1 MPTPTYEPIT
11 TVTATGGNS
20 ILVMSSI
27 PQTYTD
33 LVLTVNGNNGND
45 DEFQLRFNS
54 DSGSNYRVLFMYGD
68 GSTVSAAEYTSTTFA
83 QMGGIYSTGTRTG
96 SNLINIGN
104 YSNTNVHKNV
114 VSIANSGNYLQ
125 FRNNTWRNTNAI
137 NRIDAFLASGS
148 TFTNPTTFSLYGI
161 KAAV

>member
-11 TVTATGGNS
+11 TVTATGGSS

-33 LVLTVNGNNGND
+33 LVLAVNGDNTVD
-45 DEFQLRFNS
+45 DEFRLRFNS
-54 DSGSNYRVLFMYGD
+54 DDGSNYRVLFLYASSG
-68 GSTVSAAEYTSTTFA
+68 GVSSAEYASTNYA
-83 QMGGIYSTGTRTG
+83 QLGGIFTPGTATG
-96 SNLINIGN
+96 SNMINIFS
-104 YSNTNVHKNV
+104 YSNTTINKTV
-114 VSIANSGNYLQ
+114 VNTSNSGNYTQ
-125 FRNNTWRNTNAI
+125 FRTNTWKSTAAI
-137 NRIDAFLASGS
+137 TRIDAYLAGG

>member
-27 PQTYTD
+27 PATYTD
-33 LVLTVNGNNGND
+33 LILAVNGNNSAD

-54 DSGSNYRVLFMYGD
+54 DSGSNYRVLFLYGE
-68 GSTVSAAEYTSTTFA
+68 GTAPTAAEYISTTYA

-96 SNLINIGN
+96 SNFINIGS
-104 YSNTNVHKNV
+104 YSNTNVHKTV
-114 VSIANSGNYLQ
+114 VSIANSGNYIQ
-125 FRNNTWRNTNAI
+125 FRTNTWRSTSAI

>member
-33 LVLTVNGNNGND
+33 LVLTVNGNNSVD

-54 DSGSNYRVLFMYGD
+54 DSGSNYRVLFLYGD
-68 GSTVSAAEYTSTTFA
+68 GSTANAAEYITTTFA
-83 QMGGIYSTGTRTG
+83 QMGGIYATGTRTG
-96 SNLINIGN
+96 SSFINIGN
-104 YSNTNVHKNV
+104 YSNTNVHKTVVNV
-114 VSIANSGNYLQ
+114 ANSGSYLQ
-125 FRNNTWRNTNAI
+125 FRTNTWRSTAAI
-137 NRIDAFLASGS
+137 TSIDAFLGS
-148 TFTNPTTFSLYGI
+148 SATFTNPTTFSLYGI